1 MSLAN
6 LKAEYFVGIVN
17 MSDTSVQYVCTQRQT
32 IPQVLCLCYYLSI
45 VIVYD
50 VSISKPFRKKTD
62 CITM

>member
-32 IPQVLCLCYYLSI
+32 IPQSPLSMLLSI
-45 VIVYD
+45 NCY
-50 VSISKPFRKKTD
+50 
-62 CITM
+62 CL